1 MSDGQRPKLEWMI
14 KVNGVEETRL
24 GPGQTIEIG
33 RKPLRPLSD
42 DGRRRLDVPDDTKS
56 MSKRHALFTFDKDG
70 SATLRDMGSTNGSYM
85 VQADGSL
92 VRLPS
97 QSAFLLPGSSVRF
110 QFGDVPVDFIQVEAP
125 TQEEAKPGQRVPD
138 LFSYARDRKEPVE
151 PDATGM
157 SVDDILDMRAGEPT
171 GIFRADGVRN
181 RVSALHDMALGEGQA
196 EAAQAQVPL
205 QEAQTPAQGDRPA
218 EAQPQSRVQSQQQ
231 PQSQSQQLPQTQ
243 AHAPDQS
250 QQQSQNQSQVQ
261 PQPQAQQQSQVQGP
275 VQAGIAGQQQVPTQ
289 SGQASQQMG
298 GLPVQPVLAQAAE
311 GEGQPPVE
319 RNLFDDARNSQTAK
333 ADAQGQA
340 EPAMVQPQAQ
350 PQPAQSQPAAQPQ
363 PQTSAQQPA
372 QGGSFQPLGAVELA
386 RLAQQDREAAGERQ
400 AAAVSQTG
408 DEPAY
413 RPAFEPGSVFER
425 VSKGDY
431 GNQEKAIEVDGMS
444 SDDAKRTSD
453 FALQFEMAKHPQL
466 LPFLAMNPA
475 LYDDLYAWLS
485 AQGNEDI
492 DAALQGNEGYHEYLN
507 ATGK

>member
-1 MSDGQRPKLEWMI
+1 MSDGQRPKLEWII
-14 KVNGVEETRL
+14 KVNGVEKTRL
-24 GPGQTIEIG
+24 EPGQTIEIG

-56 MSKRHALFTFDKDG
+56 MSKRHALFTFDKEG

-125 TQEEAKPGQRVPD
+125 TQKEAKPGQQVPD

-151 PDATGM
+151 PDAAGM

-196 EAAQAQVPL
+196 EAGTPQVPV
-205 QEAQTPAQGDRPA
+205 QEAQTPVQEVRPA
-218 EAQPQSRVQSQQQ
+218 EAQPQPRVQPQSQ
-231 PQSQSQQLPQTQ
+231 PQSQSRQLLQ
-243 AHAPDQS
+243 AQAPAQS
-250 QQQSQNQSQVQ
+250 RQQSQNRDQAQSQ
-261 PQPQAQQQSQVQGP
+261 PQQQSQVQGP
-275 VQAGIAGQQQVPTQ
+275 AQADVPDQQQMPPQ

-298 GLPVQPVLAQAAE
+298 GLPVQPVLAQVVE
-311 GEGQPPVE
+311 GEGRHSVQ
-319 RNLFDDARNSQTAK
+319 RNLFDDARNSRTAK
-333 ADAQGQA
+333 ADAQGQDR
-340 EPAMVQPQAQ
+340 PAMVQPQAQ
-350 PQPAQSQPAAQPQ
+350 PQPVQSQSAARSQSQASGRQPTQ
-363 PQTSAQQPA
+363 K
-372 QGGSFQPLGAVELA
+372 GSFQPLGAVELA
-386 RLAQQDREAAGERQ
+386 RQAQQDREAAGERQ
-400 AAAVSQTG
+400 AAAVGQTG
-408 DEPAY
+408 DEPTY

-431 GNQEKAIEVDGMS
+431 GSQEKAIEVDGMS

>member
-205 QEAQTPAQGDRPA
+205 QEAQTPAQDDRPA

-243 AHAPDQS
+243 AQAPDQS
-250 QQQSQNQSQVQ
+250 
-261 PQPQAQQQSQVQGP
+261 QQQSQVQGP
-275 VQAGIAGQQQVPTQ
+275 VQAGIPGQQQVPTQ

-311 GEGQPPVE
+311 GKGQPPVE

-363 PQTSAQQPA
+363 PQTSTQQQPA